1 MNRKQE
7 KAKVLTIRLDQGTR
21 TTDVKEL
28 IIDSLGAALR
38 TGDAPGE
45 TTITARFLYKKSAD
59 KALTRVAQIL
69 QQENAAAEVE
79 ITEL

>member
-7 KAKVLTIRLDQGTR
+7 KAKMLTIKLETSARTR
-21 TTDVKEL
+21 DAKEL
-28 IIDSLGAALR
+28 LIDTLGAALR

-59 KALTRVAQIL
+59 KALNRVAQIL
-69 QQENAAAEVE
+69 QEENVLADVE
-79 ITEL
+79 LTEI

>member
-7 KAKVLTIRLDQGTR
+7 KARILTIKLEQSGR
-21 TTDVKEL
+21 TGDVKEL
-28 IIDSLGAALR
+28 LIDTLGAALR

-59 KALTRVAQIL
+59 KALNRVAQIL
-69 QQENAAAEVE
+69 QEEDVTADVDLTE
-79 ITEL
+79 I